1 MNKEIMAVPSH
12 WRPFAG
18 GGAGPG
24 QACGLDLDQG
34 AARKI
39 PQVYREISIG
49 GSF

>member
-34 AARKI
+34 AG
-39 PQVYREISIG
+39 PQNTAGLSWD
-49 GSF
+49 